1 MIVLTPLHKIRY
13 QSKVSF
19 SVNLTILQNS
29 FRFNFGIEPNL
40 LFCKQSTIQL
50 TGSYNTLTQPP
61 NINMFTT
68 RLCMEVNNNQGQGH
82 LKECMTHDRINFEV
96 NININSRD
104 CDLKTS
110 TISYLL

>member
-13 QSKVSF
+13 QSQVSF

-50 TGSYNTLTQPP
+50 TGSYNTTPQHKHVYNKVMHGGVILT
-61 NINMFTT
+61 
-68 RLCMEVNNNQGQGH
+68 LEVNNNQGQGH

-96 NININSRD
+96 NININSR
-104 CDLKTS
+104 LKD
-110 TISYLL
+110 

>member
-50 TGSYNTLTQPP
+50 TGSYNTTPQHKYVYNKVIHGGVKLT
-61 NINMFTT
+61 
-68 RLCMEVNNNQGQGH
+68 LEVNNNQGQGH

-96 NININSRD
+96 NININSR
-104 CDLKTS
+104 LKD
-110 TISYLL
+110 